1 MKQPAHPYLTF
12 RRGFAPVVLIIPAVI
27 VIIIII
33 LVATGALKGNFSIS
47 RNKGESQ
54 PTEEQTSVQ
63 TEPESQPTQ
72 PAKGPELSETYT
84 NENLNFQ
91 ISHPKDWKPE
101 QQDTTTNIY
110 YTGEGATSSQ
120 GSKVAVVVTAE
131 PMDNLN
137 LIKLS
142 GLVEELKKQVLAS
155 PNSTA
160 SETRATTLGGK
171 EAYAFDLGIT
181 EGGEQ
186 FGEQF
191 KGTVYVTADDKRVY
205 TVTSLSEESRKAK
218 FEATLDAIVHSFK
231 TL

>member
-1 MKQPAHPYLTF
+1 MKQSAQPYLAY

-27 VIIIII
+27 VIIIVI

-47 RNKGESQ
+47 RNKTESQ
-54 PTEEQTSVQ
+54 PTEESASIP
-63 TEPESQPTQ
+63 TESESQPSQ
-72 PAKGPELSETYT
+72 SAEKPQLSETYT
-84 NENLNFQ
+84 NESQNFQ
-91 ISHPKDWKPE
+91 ISHPQDWKPE
-101 QQDTTTNIY
+101 QQDTNTSIY

-131 PMDNLN
+131 AMDNLN

-142 GLVEELKKQVLAS
+142 GLAEELKKQVVAS

-160 SETRATTLGGK
+160 SETRATTLDGK
-171 EAYAFDLGIT
+171 EAYAFDLGLT
-181 EGGEQ
+181 EG
-186 FGEQF
+186 GEQF

-218 FEATLDAIVHSFK
+218 LESTLDAIVHSFK

>member
-1 MKQPAHPYLTF
+1 MFPAPKI
-12 RRGFAPVVLIIPAVI
+12 RKANGFAPAILVVAGAI
-27 VIIIII
+27 VLIIII
-33 LVATGALKGNFSIS
+33 LAATGVIKGNFSIS
-47 RNKGESQ
+47 RNKAESQ
-54 PTEEQTSVQ
+54 PTEESASVQ
-63 TEPESQPTQ
+63 SEPESQLNPSPKVPT
-72 PAKGPELSETYT
+72 LSETYT

-91 ISHPKDWKPE
+91 INHPKDWKPE
-101 QQDTTTNIY
+101 QQGTNTSIY
-110 YTGEGATSSQ
+110 YTGDGATSSS

-131 PMDNLN
+131 AMDNLN

-142 GLVEELKKQVLAS
+142 GLVEELKKQVVAS

-171 EAYAFDLGIT
+171 EAYAFDLGLT
-181 EGGEQ
+181 EG
-186 FGEQF
+186 GEQF

-218 FEATLDAIVHSFK
+218 LETTLDAIIHSFK

>member
-1 MKQPAHPYLTF
+1 MFPAPKI
-12 RRGFAPVVLIIPAVI
+12 RKANGFAPVIIVVAGAIVLIII
-27 VIIIII
+27 V
-33 LVATGALKGNFSIS
+33 LAATGVIKGNFSVT

-63 TEPESQPTQ
+63 TGQESQTSPS
-72 PAKGPELSETYT
+72 PKGPTLSETYT

-101 QQDTTTNIY
+101 QQGTNTSIY

-120 GSKVAVVVTAE
+120 GSKVAVVVTVEA
-131 PMDNLN
+131 MDNLN

-142 GLVEELKKQVLAS
+142 GLVEELKKQVVAS

-171 EAYAFDLGIT
+171 EAYAFDLGLT
-181 EGGEQ
+181 EG
-186 FGEQF
+186 GEQF

-218 FEATLDAIVHSFK
+218 LEATLDAIAHSFK
-231 TL
+231 IL

>member
-1 MKQPAHPYLTF
+1 VKQPAQPYLAY

-47 RNKGESQ
+47 RNKTESQ

>member
-1 MKQPAHPYLTF
+1 MKQPAQPYLAY

-33 LVATGALKGNFSIS
+33 LVATGALKGSFSLS
-47 RNKGESQ
+47 RNKEESQ
-54 PTEEQTSVQ
+54 PAEEPTSVK

-91 ISHPKDWKPE
+91 ISHPQDWKPE
-101 QQDTTTNIY
+101 QQGTNASIY

-142 GLVEELKKQVLAS
+142 GLVEELKKQVVAS

-171 EAYAFDLGIT
+171 EAYAFDLGLT
-181 EGGEQ
+181 EG
-186 FGEQF
+186 GEQF

-218 FEATLDAIVHSFK
+218 LESTLDAIVHSFK

>member
-1 MKQPAHPYLTF
+1 MKQSAQPYLAY

-27 VIIIII
+27 VIIILI
-33 LVATGALKGNFSIS
+33 LVATGALKGSFSIS
-47 RNKGESQ
+47 PNKSETQ
-54 PTEEQTSVQ
+54 PTEESASVK
-63 TEPESQPTQ
+63 TEPESQPNQ

>member
-1 MKQPAHPYLTF
+1 VKQPVQPYLAY
-12 RRGFAPVVLIIPAVI
+12 RRGFAPVVLIISAVI

-63 TEPESQPTQ
+63 TEQESQTSPS
-72 PAKGPELSETYT
+72 PKGPTLSETYT

-101 QQDTTTNIY
+101 QQGTNTSIY

-120 GSKVAVVVTAE
+120 GSKVAVVVTVEA
-131 PMDNLN
+131 MDNLN

-142 GLVEELKKQVLAS
+142 GLVEELKKQVVAS

-171 EAYAFDLGIT
+171 EAYAFDLGLT
-181 EGGEQ
+181 EG
-186 FGEQF
+186 GEQF

-218 FEATLDAIVHSFK
+218 LEATLDAIAHSFK
-231 TL
+231 IL

>member
-1 MKQPAHPYLTF
+1 MFPAPKI
-12 RRGFAPVVLIIPAVI
+12 RKANGFAPVILVVAGAIVL
-27 VIIIII
+27 IIII

-47 RNKGESQ
+47 RNKAESQ
-54 PTEEQTSVQ
+54 PAEEPASVK
-63 TEPESQPTQ
+63 TEPESQTSQ

-101 QQDTTTNIY
+101 QQGTNTSIY
-110 YTGEGATSSQ
+110 YTGEGATSSS

-142 GLVEELKKQVLAS
+142 GLAEELKKQVVAS

-171 EAYAFDLGIT
+171 EAYAFDLGLT
-181 EGGEQ
+181 EG
-186 FGEQF
+186 GEQF

-205 TVTSLSEESRKAK
+205 TVTSLSEESKKAK
-218 FEATLDAIVHSFK
+218 FESTLDAIAKSFK
-231 TL
+231 IL

>member
-1 MKQPAHPYLTF
+1 VKQPVQPYLAY
-12 RRGFAPVVLIIPAVI
+12 RRGFAPVVLIISAVI

-63 TEPESQPTQ
+63 TEQESQTSPS
-72 PAKGPELSETYT
+72 PKGPTLSETYT

-101 QQDTTTNIY
+101 QQGTNTSIY

-120 GSKVAVVVTAE
+120 GSKVAVVVTVEA
-131 PMDNLN
+131 MDNLN

-142 GLVEELKKQVLAS
+142 GLVEEL
-155 PNSTA
+155 N
-160 SETRATTLGGK
+160 R
-171 EAYAFDLGIT
+171 
-181 EGGEQ
+181 
-186 FGEQF
+186 
-191 KGTVYVTADDKRVY
+191 
-205 TVTSLSEESRKAK
+205 SLRRPTQQRRKHVPQ
-218 FEATLDAIVHSFK
+218 L
-231 TL
+231 

>member
-1 MKQPAHPYLTF
+1 MKQPVQPYLAY
-12 RRGFAPVVLIIPAVI
+12 RRGFAPVVLIISAVI

-63 TEPESQPTQ
+63 TGQESQTSPS
-72 PAKGPELSETYT
+72 PKGPTLSETYT

-101 QQDTTTNIY
+101 QQGTNTSIY

-120 GSKVAVVVTAE
+120 GSKVAVVVTVEA
-131 PMDNLN
+131 MDNLN

-142 GLVEELKKQVLAS
+142 GLVEELKKQVVAS

-171 EAYAFDLGIT
+171 EAYAFDLGLT
-181 EGGEQ
+181 EG
-186 FGEQF
+186 GEQF

-218 FEATLDAIVHSFK
+218 LEATLDAIAHSFK
-231 TL
+231 IL

>member
-1 MKQPAHPYLTF
+1 VKQPAQPYLAY

-54 PTEEQTSVQ
+54 PTEEPTSVQ
-63 TEPESQPTQ
+63 TQTESQPSQ

-84 NENLNFQ
+84 NESLNFQ

-101 QQDTTTNIY
+101 QQGTNTSIY
-110 YTGEGATSSQ
+110 YTGEGATSSA
-120 GSKVAVVVTAE
+120 GSKVAIVVTVEA
-131 PMDNLN
+131 MDNLN

-142 GLVEELKKQVLAS
+142 GLVEELKKQVVAS

-160 SETRATTLGGK
+160 SETRTTTLSGK

-181 EGGEQ
+181 EK
-186 FGEQF
+186 GEQF

-218 FEATLDAIVHSFK
+218 LETTLDAIAKSFK
-231 TL
+231 IL

>member
-1 MKQPAHPYLTF
+1 MFPAPKI
-12 RRGFAPVVLIIPAVI
+12 RKANGFAPVILVVAGAI

-54 PTEEQTSVQ
+54 PQEEQASVQ

-84 NENLNFQ
+84 NESLNFQ

-101 QQDTTTNIY
+101 QQGTNTSIY
-110 YTGEGATSSQ
+110 YTGDGATSSQ

-131 PMDNLN
+131 AMANLN

-142 GLVEELKKQVLAS
+142 GLAEELKKQVVAS
-155 PNSTA
+155 PNSTT

-171 EAYAFDLGIT
+171 EAYAFDLGLT
-181 EGGEQ
+181 EG
-186 FGEQF
+186 GEQF

-205 TVTSLSEESRKAK
+205 TVTSLVEESRKSK
-218 FEATLDAIVHSFK
+218 FESTLDAITKSFK
-231 TL
+231 IL

>member
-1 MKQPAHPYLTF
+1 MKQPVQPYLAY
-12 RRGFAPVVLIIPAVI
+12 RRGFAPVVLIISAVI

-63 TEPESQPTQ
+63 TEQESQTSPS
-72 PAKGPELSETYT
+72 PKGPTLSETYT

-101 QQDTTTNIY
+101 QQGTNTSIY

-120 GSKVAVVVTAE
+120 GSKVAVVVTVEA
-131 PMDNLN
+131 MDNLN

-142 GLVEELKKQVLAS
+142 GLVEELKKQVVAS

-171 EAYAFDLGIT
+171 EAYAFDLGLT
-181 EGGEQ
+181 EG
-186 FGEQF
+186 GEQF

-205 TVTSLSEESRKAK
+205 TVTSLSEESRKSK
-218 FEATLDAIVHSFK
+218 FESTLDAITKSFK
-231 TL
+231 IL